1 MPTNVINLSFLSSS
15 SFFLNNL
22 SCRKRNPDC
31 PIGVRNIVYGMRKG
45 KRRKIRRSCIKF
57 CSRADYWK
65 SQGRKFCDFCKCWIA
80 DNKPSIDF
88 HEGGKKH
95 KENVSK
101 RLKEIHKNSAKQA
114 KQNKKIEGDIRKME
128 NVRSFYLLDV
138 RAVNEIKNVRGIFQ
152 QAFEIVN
159 CFSLFLAFRQLWPHT

>member
-1 MPTNVINLSFLSSS
+1 MPLIA
-15 SFFLNNL
+15 
-22 SCRKRNPDC
+22 
-31 PIGVRNIVYGMRKG
+31 GNIVYKG
-45 KRRKIRRSCIKF
+45 EANEDKERGIKLLN
-57 CSRADYWK
+57 SRADYWK

-114 KQNKKIEGDIRKME
+114 KQNKKIEDDIKRME
-128 NVRSFYLLDV
+128 NVRSFY
-138 RAVNEIKNVRGIFQ
+138 
-152 QAFEIVN
+152 
-159 CFSLFLAFRQLWPHT
+159 FSDKRCAHV

>member
-1 MPTNVINLSFLSSS
+1 MFKFNSANFADAVDIYTMSPQAMIT
-15 SFFLNNL
+15 
-22 SCRKRNPDC
+22 DC
-31 PIGVRNIVYGMRKG
+31 
-45 KRRKIRRSCIKF
+45 
-57 CSRADYWK
+57 RADYWK

-114 KQNKKIEGDIRKME
+114 KQNKKFEDDLKKME
-128 NVRSFYLLDV
+128 NVRICHMDKL
-138 RAVNEIKNVRGIFQ
+138 IK
-152 QAFEIVN
+152 
-159 CFSLFLAFRQLWPHT
+159 T

>member
-1 MPTNVINLSFLSSS
+1 MIT
-15 SFFLNNL
+15 
-22 SCRKRNPDC
+22 DC
-31 PIGVRNIVYGMRKG
+31 
-45 KRRKIRRSCIKF
+45 
-57 CSRADYWK
+57 RADYWK

-114 KQNKKIEGDIRKME
+114 KQNKKFEDDIKKME
-128 NVRSFYLLDV
+128 NVCICHRRRLRDGGTNDK
-138 RAVNEIKNVRGIFQ
+138 VN
-152 QAFEIVN
+152 
-159 CFSLFLAFRQLWPHT
+159 

>member
-1 MPTNVINLSFLSSS
+1 MEINVLLIA
-15 SFFLNNL
+15 
-22 SCRKRNPDC
+22 
-31 PIGVRNIVYGMRKG
+31 RNIVYKG
-45 KRRKIRRSCIKF
+45 ETNEDKEKGIKLLN
-57 CSRADYWK
+57 SRADYWK

-114 KQNKKIEGDIRKME
+114 KQNKKIEDDIKRME
-128 NVRSFYLLDV
+128 NVRFFYFSDKLCARL
-138 RAVNEIKNVRGIFQ
+138 KKQKQMQGIVKRIYVKQ
-152 QAFEIVN
+152 LIV
-159 CFSLFLAFRQLWPHT
+159 SPLFPISRQLWLRTWKM

>member
-1 MPTNVINLSFLSSS
+1 MQLSVFCRHVNFVRCRRYLYDVTLPTVIT
-15 SFFLNNL
+15 
-22 SCRKRNPDC
+22 DC
-31 PIGVRNIVYGMRKG
+31 
-45 KRRKIRRSCIKF
+45 
-57 CSRADYWK
+57 RADYWK

-114 KQNKKIEGDIRKME
+114 KQNKKFADDIKKME
-128 NVRSFYLLDV
+128 NVCICHRRRLRHGGTNDKVTISFLCRRLWLRTWRTSRITREIWLL
-138 RAVNEIKNVRGIFQ
+138 RK
-152 QAFEIVN
+152 
-159 CFSLFLAFRQLWPHT
+159 SLKRNWTG

>member
-1 MPTNVINLSFLSSS
+1 MYKGEANEDREMGIKL
-15 SFFLNNL
+15 LN
-22 SCRKRNPDC
+22 
-31 PIGVRNIVYGMRKG
+31 
-45 KRRKIRRSCIKF
+45 
-57 CSRADYWK
+57 SRADYWK

-114 KQNKKIEGDIRKME
+114 KQNKKIEDDIKRME
-128 NVRSFYLLDV
+128 NVRSISFFKTSY
-138 RAVNEIKNVRGIFQ
+138 AFEEIKKKK
-152 QAFEIVN
+152 
-159 CFSLFLAFRQLWPHT
+159 T

>member
-1 MPTNVINLSFLSSS
+1 MHACGASCIERNASRAAIALLRNGSGYFLQSTSST
-15 SFFLNNL
+15 SFFILLYALILNIHPQNC
-22 SCRKRNPDC
+22 S
-31 PIGVRNIVYGMRKG
+31 V
-45 KRRKIRRSCIKF
+45 S

-114 KQNKKIEGDIRKME
+114 KQNKKIENDIKKME
-128 NVRSFYLLDV
+128 NVR
-138 RAVNEIKNVRGIFQ
+138 IF
-152 QAFEIVN
+152 
-159 CFSLFLAFRQLWPHT
+159 LFALFHSIFL

>member
-1 MPTNVINLSFLSSS
+1 MYDT
-15 SFFLNNL
+15 
-22 SCRKRNPDC
+22 RKE
-31 PIGVRNIVYGMRKG
+31 KG
-45 KRRKIRRSCIKF
+45 RKIRRSCIKF

-114 KQNKKIEGDIRKME
+114 KQNKKIEGDIKKME

-138 RAVNEIKNVRGIFQ
+138 RAVDEIKNVQGIIQ
-152 QAFEIVN
+152 RAFETVH

>member
-1 MPTNVINLSFLSSS
+1 MKHRVWYA
-15 SFFLNNL
+15 
-22 SCRKRNPDC
+22 K
-31 PIGVRNIVYGMRKG
+31 RKG
-45 KRRKIRRSCIKF
+45 RKIRRSCIKF
-57 CSRADYWK
+57 CCRADYWK

-114 KQNKKIEGDIRKME
+114 KQNKKIEGDIKKME
-128 NVRSFYLLDV
+128 NVRSFSFYFLDV
-138 RAVNEIKNVRGIFQ
+138 RTRALLMK
-152 QAFEIVN
+152 
-159 CFSLFLAFRQLWPHT
+159 